1 MQKFNLSTS
10 KGPISLHLC
19 SIRIISG
26 KVKNRQFWKAE
37 ILTCLFKCLDTLN
50 LNDSVLGFDQMFV
63 NTYSDIQ
70 FHPIFGIRW
79 HTGRE
84 DGYIDAWDILY
95 QQKSP
100 ILSFK
105 VSDTPLNSVKVNYI
119 PRDSDEDPSSNNQVQ
134 SEGFLISVGSNDGNT
149 SMFELSSSLSQCT
162 RSYNNC
168 RCFSIIFSRI
178 LLFSKILDFGNKQ
191 YL

>member
-1 MQKFNLSTS
+1 M
-10 KGPISLHLC
+10 G
-19 SIRIISG
+19 IR
-26 KVKNRQFWKAE
+26 
-37 ILTCLFKCLDTLN
+37 
-50 LNDSVLGFDQMFV
+50 
-63 NTYSDIQ
+63 
-70 FHPIFGIRW
+70 FHPIFGICS

-119 PRDSDEDPSSNNQVQ
+119 PKDSDEALSNNQVQ

-162 RSYNNC
+162 RSGANC
-168 RCFSIIFSRI
+168 RCGSNSQLFQNPALFQDMRFMINKPEMAYSRD
-178 LLFSKILDFGNKQ
+178 LAVMDYN
-191 YL
+191 